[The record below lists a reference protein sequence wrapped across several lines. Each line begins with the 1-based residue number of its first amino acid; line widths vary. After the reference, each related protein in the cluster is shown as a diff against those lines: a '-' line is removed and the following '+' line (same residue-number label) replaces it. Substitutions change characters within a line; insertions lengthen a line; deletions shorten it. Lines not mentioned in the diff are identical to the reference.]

1 MSHYSSPPTVNDMN
15 SFPLIFAFMDLQY
28 LLLVLLP
35 GMVLSGGASWLV
47 KTRFAQYSKVPS
59 TRGYTGQMAAQR
71 LLDHAGISD
80 VSVVRVDGM
89 LTDHYNPRTKQLALS
104 SAVFD
109 RTSIAAIGVATHEAG
124 HAIQHATG
132 YYPLKWRSAIV
143 PVANMGTK
151 FGTYGMMI
159 GLAILAGGH
168 TFGKPVFVLGALAF
182 LMFVL
187 FQLVT
192 LPVEFNA
199 SNRAKHLVVEAGIVG
214 EQEREGIDKV
224 LGAAAMTYVAAFIS
238 SLLTL
243 VYFLSK
249 SGLLNG
255 RRQRGY

>member
-1 MSHYSSPPTVNDMN
+1 MN
-15 SFPLIFAFMDLQY
+15 PLLLGFMNLEY
-28 LLLVLLP
+28 LLMVLLP
-35 GMVLSGGASWLV
+35 GMLLSGGASWLV
-47 KTRFAQYSKVPS
+47 RTRFAKYSKIPS

-71 LLDHAGISD
+71 LLDFAGITD
-80 VSVVRVDGM
+80 VKVVRVDGV
-89 LTDHYNPRTKQLALS
+89 LTDHYNPSTKQLALS

-109 RTSIAAIGVATHEAG
+109 RTSVAAIGVATHEAG

-143 PVANMGTK
+143 PVANIGTK

-159 GLAILAGGH
+159 GLAILAAGSA
-168 TFGKPVFVLGALAF
+168 FGTTVFMVGALAF

-199 SNRAKHLVVEAGIVG
+199 SNRAKRLVVEAGIVG

-224 LGAAAMTYVAAFIS
+224 LGAAAMTYVAAFVS

-243 VYFLSK
+243 IYFLMK

-255 RRQRGY
+255 SRQRGF